1 MKWLDGAGL
10 GQGLTF
16 SGEII
21 NYLFILF
28 FVYSVFFSVM
38 RLYISMVAFIWTQ
51 IPGVLD
57 HLDLS
62 SKTVLF
68 ALMLDGTL

>member
-1 MKWLDGAGL
+1 
-10 GQGLTF
+10 
-16 SGEII
+16 
-21 NYLFILF
+21 
-28 FVYSVFFSVM
+28 M

-68 ALMLDGTL
+68 ALMLDGTLQVRVIVKKET

>member
-21 NYLFILF
+21 NSLFIF
-28 FVYSVFFSVM
+28 FYSVFFSVM

-51 IPGVLD
+51 TPGVLD